1 MKITKSQLQEIIK
14 NELRLLSEQEE
25 ETKFLMPVNE
35 FKWTKVPWKRDVLWV
50 SPDQIKGNYMLP
62 SREETVD
69 QYISSLKKLYKRS
82 PKTHLSRKEVTY
94 VPLPTLKSLYDKI
107 YGTYSRWTYGL
118 GRIPGKQNAADSSF
132 EYHPDLGF
140 AMMPLA
146 YSVTYAFAKTRA
158 DAVLSHIKKN
168 KIQPNSDEMT
178 KVAKVE
184 GFSNVAELRR
194 CIELLNK
201 Y

>member
-69 QYISSLKKLYKRS
+69 QYISSLKK
-82 PKTHLSRKEVTY
+82 
-94 VPLPTLKSLYDKI
+94 I
-107 YGTYSRWTYGL
+107 
-118 GRIPGKQNAADSSF
+118 
-132 EYHPDLGF
+132 
-140 AMMPLA
+140 
-146 YSVTYAFAKTRA
+146 
-158 DAVLSHIKKN
+158 
-168 KIQPNSDEMT
+168 
-178 KVAKVE
+178 
-184 GFSNVAELRR
+184 
-194 CIELLNK
+194 
-201 Y
+201 